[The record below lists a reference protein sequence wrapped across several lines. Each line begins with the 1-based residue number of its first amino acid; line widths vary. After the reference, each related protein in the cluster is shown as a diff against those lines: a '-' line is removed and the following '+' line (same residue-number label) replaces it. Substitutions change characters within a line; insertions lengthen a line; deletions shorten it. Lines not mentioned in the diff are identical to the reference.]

1 MKNKG
6 LLIAGGLIV
15 AGTIGYLLYRKFGKS
30 NSSSSFDANAIKKVM
45 KEMGNDDIDAEI
57 TIQALENAIKDKAIS
72 VADANR
78 QISIVKRIVKE
89 KSEKSLT
96 KEEKDFL
103 NDFMKKTNKYKI
115 QKINLVSTDGKTA
128 NFDVYANDK
137 QVVFDLT
144 KKGNKQQLENKFKD
158 YYLQLDETNNDFT
171 ISFKKGNVTYNSW
184 MIDKK
189 TNEIK
194 KMFS

>member
-1 MKNKG
+1 MKKG

-30 NSSSSFDANAIKKVM
+30 SSSSFDANAVIKAM
-45 KEMGNDDIDAEI
+45 KDLNNDDVDAEI
-57 TIQALENAIKDKAIS
+57 TAKVLSDAVNDKAITNNE
-72 VADANR
+72 VNKY
-78 QISIVKRIVKE
+78 ITIVKRIVKE

-115 QKINLVSTDGKTA
+115 QKISLVSTDGKTA

-137 QVVFDLT
+137 KVVFDLT
-144 KKGNKQQLENKFKD
+144 KKGNKQQLDNKFKD
-158 YYLQLDETNNDFT
+158 FYLQLDETNNDFT

-184 MIDKK
+184 MINKK

>member
-1 MKNKG
+1 MKKG

-30 NSSSSFDANAIKKVM
+30 SSSSSFDANAVIKAM
-45 KEMGNDDIDAEI
+45 KDLNNDDVDAEI
-57 TIQALENAIKDKAIS
+57 TAKVLSDAVNDKAITNNE
-72 VADANR
+72 VNKY
-78 QISIVKRIVKE
+78 ITIVKRIAKE

-115 QKINLVSTDGKTA
+115 QKISLVSTDGKTA

-137 QVVFDLT
+137 KVVFDLT
-144 KKGNKQQLENKFKD
+144 KKGNKQQLDNKFKD
-158 YYLQLDETNNDFT
+158 FYLQLDETNNDFT

-184 MIDKK
+184 MINKK

-194 KMFS
+194 KQ

>member
-1 MKNKG
+1 MKKG
-6 LLIAGGLIV
+6 LLITGGVIV
-15 AGTIGYLLYRKFGKS
+15 AGVIGYFLYRKFGK
-30 NSSSSFDANAIKKVM
+30 SSSSFDANAIKKAM

-57 TIQALENAIKDKAIS
+57 TAKALDNAINDKSITNS
-72 VADANR
+72 ELNKY
-78 QISIVKRIVKE
+78 ISIIQRIAKE

-115 QKINLVSTDGKTA
+115 QKISLVSTDGKTA

-137 QVVFDLT
+137 KVVFDLT

-158 YYLQLDETNNDFT
+158 FYLELDETNNDFT
-171 ISFKKGNVTYNSW
+171 ISFKKGNTTYNSW

-194 KMFS
+194 KMFY

>member
-1 MKNKG
+1 MKKG
-6 LLIAGGLIV
+6 LLITGGVIV
-15 AGTIGYLLYRKFGKS
+15 AGVIGYFLYRKFGKS
-30 NSSSSFDANAIKKVM
+30 SSSFDANDIKKAM

-57 TIQALENAIKDKAIS
+57 TAKVFENAVNDKAITNNE
-72 VADANR
+72 VNKY
-78 QISIVKRIVKE
+78 ITIIKRIAKE

-103 NDFMKKTNKYKI
+103 NDIMKKTNKYKI
-115 QKINLVSTDGKTA
+115 QKISLVSTDGKTA

-158 YYLQLDETNNDFT
+158 FYLQLDETNNDFT

>member
-15 AGTIGYLLYRKFGKS
+15 AGTIGYLLYRKFGK
-30 NSSSSFDANAIKKVM
+30 SSSFDANAIKKVM

-57 TIQALENAIKDKAIS
+57 TIQALENAIKDKAIT

>member
-1 MKNKG
+1 MKKG
-6 LLIAGGLIV
+6 LLITGGVIV
-15 AGTIGYLLYRKFGKS
+15 AGVIGYFLYRKFGK
-30 NSSSSFDANAIKKVM
+30 SSSSFDANAIKKAM

-57 TIQALENAIKDKAIS
+57 TAKALDNAINDKSITNS
-72 VADANR
+72 ELNKY
-78 QISIVKRIVKE
+78 ISIIQRIAKE

-115 QKINLVSTDGKTA
+115 QKISLVSTDGKTA

-158 YYLQLDETNNDFT
+158 FYLELDETNNDFT
-171 ISFKKGNVTYNSW
+171 ISFKKGNTTYNSW

>member
-1 MKNKG
+1 MKKG
-6 LLIAGGLIV
+6 LLIAGGLII
-15 AGTIGYLLYRKFGKS
+15 AGGIGYLLYRKFGKS
-30 NSSSSFDANAIKKVM
+30 SSSSFDADSLKKAM

-57 TIQALENAIKDKAIS
+57 TAKVFENAVNDKAITNNE
-72 VADANR
+72 VNKY
-78 QISIVKRIVKE
+78 ITIVKRIAKE

-96 KEEKDFL
+96 KEEKQFLTDFS
-103 NDFMKKTNKYKI
+103 NKTKKYKI
-115 QKINLVSTDGKTA
+115 QKISLVSTDGKTA

-144 KKGNKQQLENKFKD
+144 KKGNKQQLENKLKD
-158 YYLQLDETNNDFT
+158 FYLQLDETNNDFT

>member
-1 MKNKG
+1 MKKG

-30 NSSSSFDANAIKKVM
+30 SSSSSFDANAVIKAM
-45 KEMGNDDIDAEI
+45 KDLNNDDVDAEI
-57 TIQALENAIKDKAIS
+57 TSKVFENELNDKAITNNE
-72 VADANR
+72 VNKY
-78 QISIVKRIVKE
+78 ITIVKRIAKE

-115 QKINLVSTDGKTA
+115 QKISLVSTDGKAA

-144 KKGNKQQLENKFKD
+144 KKGNKQQLDNKFKD
-158 YYLQLDETNNDFT
+158 FYLQLDETDNDFT

-189 TNEIK
+189 TNKIS

>member
-1 MKNKG
+1 MKKG
-6 LLIAGGLIV
+6 LLITGGVIV
-15 AGTIGYLLYRKFGKS
+15 AGVIGYFLYRKFGK
-30 NSSSSFDANAIKKVM
+30 SSSSFDANAIKKAM

-57 TIQALENAIKDKAIS
+57 TAKALDNAINDKSITNS
-72 VADANR
+72 ELNKY
-78 QISIVKRIVKE
+78 ISIIQRIAKE

-115 QKINLVSTDGKTA
+115 QKISLVSTDGKTA

-137 QVVFDLT
+137 KVVFDLT

-158 YYLQLDETNNDFT
+158 FYLELDETNNDFT
-171 ISFKKGNVTYNSW
+171 ISFKKGNTTYNSW